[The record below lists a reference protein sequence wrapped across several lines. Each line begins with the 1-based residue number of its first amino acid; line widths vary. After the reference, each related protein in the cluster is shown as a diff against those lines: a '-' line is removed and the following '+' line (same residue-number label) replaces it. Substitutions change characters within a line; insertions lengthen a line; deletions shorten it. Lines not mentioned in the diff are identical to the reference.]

1 MSLLIKA
8 LDKAQA
14 EKAQA
19 SKNKTAKKASAKA
32 KASKAVKTAE
42 ALTLEEPK
50 KASAPKPSVK
60 TKSDEVPK
68 ALKGS
73 AADNAQPAHPK
84 EAEEALA
91 LTPAS
96 TVSVKVADQ
105 PAHGPAQAQ
114 AANVFTAKN
123 AEPSNRTAKIAII
136 VGLLALSMMGALAY
150 WYQTVFNA
158 PDVVIPPRPVVN
170 QTMPE
175 PLPEMPLER
184 DVPVISALDV
194 AETEAVSIEMI
205 DAAEAEPVVQSPDA
219 VMAGLEQEES
229 VNAAAEGAANKL
241 QEASV
246 FKAPKLNG
254 EREAAAVE
262 ETLAA
267 NETVVAKGDVGS
279 ADRQSFDNGL
289 MSEESAIRITP
300 NKVESA
306 VTPVLMRAYE
316 AYNAGNDLQAQQDYK
331 EVLKRYGPNVDAML
345 GLGAIAT
352 RQSRLADANGWYR
365 KVLEVEPRN
374 EVAKAGLLNL
384 QQSQANTPAVNESQL
399 KSMIATAPN
408 DANLHAALGDVY
420 ANQNQWSAAQQ
431 AYFDAY
437 RLSQSAE
444 NTFNLAVSLDQL
456 GKPALAL
463 PYYREALQ
471 KAGQS
476 NAIDAEALKARI
488 SSIE

>member
-19 SKNKTAKKASAKA
+19 SKTKSAKKSGNKTKAPKAAKA
-32 KASKAVKTAE
+32 AE

-50 KASAPKPSVK
+50 KTNVPKPSVK
-60 TKSDEVPK
+60 ANQDEVPK
-68 ALKGS
+68 ALQGT
-73 AADNAQPAHPK
+73 AADNAQQTKPIEK
-84 EAEEALA
+84 AEPALA
-91 LTPAS
+91 LTPSSAAAA
-96 TVSVKVADQ
+96 KVEAQ
-105 PAHGPAQAQ
+105 PRQAPEQAQ

-123 AEPSNRTAKIAII
+123 AETRNRTATIAMI
-136 VGLLALSMMGALAY
+136 VGLLALVMMAALAY
-150 WYQTVFNA
+150 WYQTVLNA
-158 PDVVIPPRPVVN
+158 PDVVIPPRPVAK
-170 QTMPE
+170 QTIPD
-175 PLPEMPLER
+175 PLPELPR
-184 DVPVISALDV
+184 DLPVANAVDG
-194 AETEAVSIEMI
+194 AGTEAVSIEMI
-205 DAAEAEPVVQSPDA
+205 AAAEAGPEVPSPEVA
-219 VMAGLEQEES
+219 VMSVEKVEPTSAIAEDAGD
-229 VNAAAEGAANKL
+229 KP

-246 FKAPKLNG
+246 FKAPKLSSA
-254 EREAAAVE
+254 REVEAIE

-267 NETVVAKGDVGS
+267 NETVVSTNDLGN
-279 ADRQSFDNGL
+279 ADSQSFDQDL
-289 MSEESAIRITP
+289 VSEKSAITITP
-300 NKVESA
+300 NKTDSV

-331 EVLKRYGPNVDAML
+331 AVLKRYGPNVDAML

-352 RQSRLADANGWYR
+352 RQGRLADANGWYR

-374 EVAKAGLLNL
+374 EVAKAGLLSL
-384 QQSQANTPAVNESQL
+384 QQSQANTPAVDQSQL

-420 ANQNQWSAAQQ
+420 ASQNQWSAAQQ

-456 GKPALAL
+456 GKPGLAL

-476 NAIDAEALKARI
+476 NAIDVEALQARI